1 MPIYTIGFA
10 LEEQLGGISYWF
22 KKKKN
27 SAGQYKGYE
36 RWHLEPKNSS
46 FTL

>member
-22 KKKKN
+22 KKKKK
-27 SAGQYKGYE
+27 QC
-36 RWHLEPKNSS
+36 RTVQRL
-46 FTL
+46 